1 MGVEARHCSIAN
13 GINLKSMP
21 RKDPKERKAYDVLRY
36 QRHREAILKKL
47 KSKRATDPDHNKTLE
62 ARRKYTAANK
72 ERINARRKAR
82 YQITREKILKQN
94 KAWRD
99 SNKEKLKASLMAN
112 IENKRAYDIN
122 YRKEYRKKYP
132 ERIKA
137 TQRSWY
143 DSEKSLK
150 SKANFTTNSTKKNAG
165 LFEENTGKLTRKC
178 LRLT

>member
-112 IENKRAYDIN
+112 TQNVLKRLRDLGTT
-122 YRKEYRKKYP
+122 P
-132 ERIKA
+132 
-137 TQRSWY
+137 T
-143 DSEKSLK
+143 EKSLK